1 MMPEA
6 SMNNAF
12 HDVILESRK
21 KATMT
26 GISDVESFDEET
38 IIAQSS
44 CGEITVQGS
53 SLKIS
58 KLSVESGDMIIE
70 GEIHSIAYSEGKR
83 QGSFFSK
90 VFR

>member
-1 MMPEA
+1 MPDTSA
-6 SMNNAF
+6 SNAF
-12 HDVILESRK
+12 HDVIIESRK

-26 GISDVESFDEET
+26 GILDVESFDEET

-70 GEIHSIAYSEGKR
+70 GDINSIVYREGKR
-83 QGSFFSK
+83 QGGFFSK
-90 VFR
+90 VFG